1 MKLLLSLFF
10 WLAPAAQA
18 GSVSLVWDASPDSSV
33 TNYTLYACT
42 NTIGTNLSAA
52 VTVEVG
58 TNLTARIEDL
68 LPGRWSFYVTA
79 MAAYRIQS
87 LPSNVVQAE
96 VPAAPTNMRTVV
108 LQYSGTLTN
117 FYDVGFFKLRLP

>member
-1 MKLLLSLFF
+1 M
-10 WLAPAAQA
+10 
-18 GSVSLVWDASPDSSV
+18 WDASPDSSV